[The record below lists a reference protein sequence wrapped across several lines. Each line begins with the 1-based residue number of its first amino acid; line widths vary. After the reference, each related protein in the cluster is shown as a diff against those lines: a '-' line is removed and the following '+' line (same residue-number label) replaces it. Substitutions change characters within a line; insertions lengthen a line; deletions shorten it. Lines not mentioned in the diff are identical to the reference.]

1 MARGRLAPLSP
12 NEEVTLRRVALGIA
26 KAATLSKHDVER
38 LKALLL
44 IEEHEGGLRLL
55 PLGRERYLALSK
67 GNVLEQAGS
76 PDEFISKLAEFVS
89 SARG

>member
-26 KAATLSKHDVER
+26 PAATLSKRDVER

-44 IEEHEGGLRLL
+44 IEEHDGGLRLR
-55 PLGRERYLALSK
+55 PLGRERYLALAK
-67 GNVLEQAGS
+67 GSPFEQSDS
-76 PDEFISKLAEFVS
+76 PDEFVSKLAQFMS